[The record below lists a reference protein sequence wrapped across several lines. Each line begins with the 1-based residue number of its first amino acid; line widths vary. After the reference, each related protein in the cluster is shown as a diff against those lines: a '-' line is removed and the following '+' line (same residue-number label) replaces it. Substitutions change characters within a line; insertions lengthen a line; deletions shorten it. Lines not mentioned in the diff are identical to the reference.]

1 MSYISLYALGR
12 MPLAWMPASTAYI
25 ITCLL
30 CGPSSGGRT
39 PFALN
44 RSIFILPLG
53 VYQDAR
59 GGTVKTGQR
68 QTDTR
73 QPARRGP
80 TPHALLLPLS
90 SFPVPVRLHARGP
103 KGKGARL
110 LRAKRRA
117 VRLRARARA
126 RGRRARARNRPAPRA
141 SQSSLTHEEVRMLDA
156 VLLSSQVKSSL
167 YVNNRQRIW
176 LFFIPMD
183 TKIGDSTERI

>member
-44 RSIFILPLG
+44 RSIYILPLG

-59 GGTVKTGQR
+59 GGTVKTRQR
-68 QTDTR
+68 HGTDTR
-73 QPARRGP
+73 QTR
-80 TPHALLLPLS
+80 
-90 SFPVPVRLHARGP
+90 ARG
-103 KGKGARL
+103 AADRRHMRSCYLFRL
-110 LRAKRRA
+110 SPSPFGFMRAAQKEKAHGCSERSGERGLGI
-117 VRLRARARA
+117 VPHLERARARS
-126 RGRRARARNRPAPRA
+126 RTRRYACSPRC
-141 SQSSLTHEEVRMLDA
+141 SC
-156 VLLSSQVKSSL
+156 QVKSSQVYTL
-167 YVNNRQRIW
+167 TSNVNNRQRIW
-176 LFFIPMD
+176 LFFYIPMD

>member
-44 RSIFILPLG
+44 RSIYILPLG

-59 GGTVKTGQR
+59 GGTVKTRQR
-68 QTDTR
+68 QGQTR
-73 QPARRGP
+73 DRRARARRGGP

-117 VRLRARARA
+117 
-126 RGRRARARNRPAPRA
+126 RARNRPAPRA
-141 SQSSLTHEEVRMLDA
+141 SQSSLTHEEVRMLAA

-167 YVNNRQRIW
+167 YVNI
-176 LFFIPMD
+176 
-183 TKIGDSTERI
+183 ER

>member
-1 MSYISLYALGR
+1 

-59 GGTVKTGQR
+59 GGTVKTRQR
-68 QTDTR
+68 QTDR
-73 QPARRGP
+73 RARRRR
-80 TPHALLLPLS
+80 TDATTHMRSCYLFRLS
-90 SFPVPVRLHARGP
+90 PSPFGQKEKAHGCSERS
-103 KGKGARL
+103 GARFGF
-110 LRAKRRA
+110 
-117 VRLRARARA
+117 V
-126 RGRRARARNRPAPRA
+126 RARARNRPAPRA
-141 SQSSLTHEEVRMLDA
+141 SQSSLTHEEVRMLAA

>member
-59 GGTVKTGQR
+59 GGTVKTQTETDR
-68 QTDTR
+68 QTR
-73 QPARRGP
+73 AAPADRRH
-80 TPHALLLPLS
+80 PHALLLPLS
-90 SFPVPVRLHARGP
+90 SFPVPVRP

-126 RGRRARARNRPAPRA
+126 RNRPAPRA
-141 SQSSLTHEEVRMLDA
+141 SQSSLTHEEVRMLAA